1 MEHADRRHP
10 SVGRRRQATPGKVY
24 LVGAGPGDPGLL
36 TLKGRGCLA
45 LADVVIYDYLANP
58 ELLAF
63 APARAERIYAGK
75 QAGQHTLTQTE
86 INTVLVELGRQGK
99 VVVRLKGGDPFL
111 FGRGSEEAE
120 ALRAAGI
127 PFEVVPGV
135 SSALAVPAYAGIP
148 VTHRG
153 LASTLMIAT
162 GHEEPGK
169 AESAL
174 DWPTLAAADTLVL
187 LMGVG
192 NLPEIV
198 GSLRA
203 AGRAAETPIALIRW
217 GTRPEQEVVTG
228 TLDTIEAVLAA
239 RPQPLRPPA
248 IIVVGDVVALRQR
261 LRWFD
266 GDPLFGKRILV
277 TRSRDKASE
286 LSDQLR
292 AAGAIP
298 VELPALAIRPAI
310 SPQLDEALTHLER
323 YAWVVFSSSGGVTLT
338 VERLLALSG
347 TLENLAA
354 CKIAVIGPATAR
366 EAERFGLR
374 VSYRPDEFIAEAL
387 AAGLPAQSGERVLL
401 ALAAAARP
409 ALRDGL
415 AQRGIDA
422 EQIAVYD
429 TVPGDGDTG
438 TLRAILQEGIAA
450 VTFASSLTVQ
460 HFADLT
466 CHAGY
471 AGPGEALGG
480 AVIACIGPVTAAAA
494 VEAGLHV
501 DVVAVEHTIPALV
514 AALRQHF
521 AMDTGDP

>member
-1 MEHADRRHP
+1 M
-10 SVGRRRQATPGKVY
+10 Y

-36 TLKGRGCLA
+36 TLKGRDCLA

-58 ELLAF
+58 ALLAF
-63 APARAERIYAGK
+63 APDRAERVYAGK

-86 INTVLVELGRQGK
+86 INALLIEHGRQGR

-127 PFEVVPGV
+127 PYEVVPGV

-153 LASTLMIAT
+153 LASSLTIAT

-174 DWPTLAAADTLVL
+174 DWPALAAADTLVL

-192 NLPEIV
+192 NLTEVV

-217 GTRPEQEVVTG
+217 GTRPEQETVTG
-228 TLDTIEAVLAA
+228 TLGSIEAILAA
-239 RPQPLRPPA
+239 RPHPLRPPA
-248 IIVVGDVVALRQR
+248 IIVVGDVVALRER

-266 GDPLFGKRILV
+266 ADPLIGRRILV
-277 TRSRDKASE
+277 TRSRAKASE

-292 AAGAIP
+292 AAGAVP
-298 VELPALAIRPAI
+298 VELPVLAIMPRA
-310 SPQLDEALTHLER
+310 SPQLDAALTHLDR
-323 YAWVVFSSSGGVTLT
+323 YAWVVFSSSSGVALT
-338 VERLLALSG
+338 VERLLALGRPLSD
-347 TLENLAA
+347 LADR
-354 CKIAVIGPATAR
+354 KIAVIGPATAR
-366 EAERFGLR
+366 EAERLGLTVR
-374 VSYRPDEFIAEAL
+374 YRPDDYVAEAL
-387 AAGLPAQSGERVLL
+387 AAGLPARADERVLL

-409 ALRDGL
+409 ALREGL
-415 AQRGIDA
+415 TQRGIDV
-422 EQIAVYD
+422 EQVAAYHTI
-429 TVPGDGDTG
+429 PGDGDVG
-438 TLRAILQEGIAA
+438 ALQAILREGIAA
-450 VTFASSLTVQ
+450 ATFASSLTVQ

-466 CHAGY
+466 RHAGY
-471 AGPGEALGG
+471 AGPAEALGD
-480 AVIACIGPVTAAAA
+480 AVVACIGPVTAAAA
-494 VEAGLHV
+494 REAGLRV
-501 DVVAVEHTIPALV
+501 AVVAAEHTIPALV

-521 AMDTGDP
+521 AADTGDL